1 VSPDDAAP
9 PDPRVARLEL
19 RLERERL
26 RRREAERLGEVGT
39 RRLFELARDLDQLVS
54 LRTQDAN
61 DARKEAEKALSS
73 RVELLRM
80 IAHEVL
86 TPMHQIQGMLELVD
100 MSRLPEVDRDRVVA
114 SSDSAAA
121 VAHLVRD
128 VADLVASETDTLE
141 VSMSE
146 CRPADH
152 LRVLTQ
158 HWRPVAARRG
168 VLLVLEAG
176 IGDELEIVTD
186 PLRVRRVMDEL
197 LLAAVGAA
205 KTRVVV
211 RSRADPSTT
220 ARESQRLVIE
230 VHDDGSGDPEQPWTM
245 ADLLGGEV
253 NADVSAETVVGLL
266 LAQRLV
272 AALGGWSDLGT
283 SDLGGAVRTVA
294 LPVDQSDSR

>member
-1 VSPDDAAP
+1 
-9 PDPRVARLEL
+9 
-19 RLERERL
+19 
-26 RRREAERLGEVGT
+26 
-39 RRLFELARDLDQLVS
+39 
-54 LRTQDAN
+54 
-61 DARKEAEKALSS
+61 
-73 RVELLRM
+73 
-80 IAHEVL
+80 
-86 TPMHQIQGMLELVD
+86 
-100 MSRLPEVDRDRVVA
+100 
-114 SSDSAAA
+114 
-121 VAHLVRD
+121 
-128 VADLVASETDTLE
+128 
-141 VSMSE
+141 
-146 CRPADH
+146 
-152 LRVLTQ
+152 VLTQ